1 MIWFTSD
8 PHGGQDMEGLNAY
21 LASRKPGDLLI
32 ILGDMELH
40 FRDTDA
46 NRDFTRW
53 FESLDCE
60 IAFIDGNHE
69 NFDHLYGLPE
79 EDWHG
84 GRVHRISPNIVH
96 LMRGYV
102 FAIDGHTFFTMG
114 GCISTQKW
122 KDSGLW
128 WPQEDP
134 SPEEIARGYE
144 NLRARGNKVDYI
156 LTHKHQVDDHDAD
169 PMTLQGLTNYVEAHV
184 AYRHWYSGHWHK
196 TMHPDARHTVVYQE
210 PIALE

>member
-69 NFDHLYGLPE
+69 NFDHLYGLP
-79 EDWHG
+79 
-84 GRVHRISPNIVH
+84 
-96 LMRGYV
+96 
-102 FAIDGHTFFTMG
+102 
-114 GCISTQKW
+114 
-122 KDSGLW
+122 
-128 WPQEDP
+128 
-134 SPEEIARGYE
+134 
-144 NLRARGNKVDYI
+144 
-156 LTHKHQVDDHDAD
+156 
-169 PMTLQGLTNYVEAHV
+169 
-184 AYRHWYSGHWHK
+184 
-196 TMHPDARHTVVYQE
+196 
-210 PIALE
+210 